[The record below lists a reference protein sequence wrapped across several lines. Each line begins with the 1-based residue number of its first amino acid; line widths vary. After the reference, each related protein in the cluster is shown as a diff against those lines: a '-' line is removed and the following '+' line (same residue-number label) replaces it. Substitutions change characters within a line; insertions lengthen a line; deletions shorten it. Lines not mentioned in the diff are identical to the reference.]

1 MENKLTKGSNLMW
14 ESSRM
19 MLPEHKEAILRQK
32 KESQK
37 KPRPV
42 FDQQHLEQVERMIS
56 QYIYSEV
63 ELYIVVYGEYEDT
76 DLHGKITKF
85 DPQLKRMK
93 VEWLEKDGME
103 EFVWVSVFDIVDIF
117 T

>member
-1 MENKLTKGSNLMW
+1 
-14 ESSRM
+14 M
-19 MLPEHKEAILRQK
+19 MLPEHKESLLRHR

-37 KPRPV
+37 KPHQV

-63 ELYIVVYGEYEDT
+63 ELYIVVYGEYEDI

-93 VEWLEKDGME
+93 VEWFTKEGEE
-103 EFVWVSVFDIVDIF
+103 EFEWISVYDIVDIF